1 MNTTPVLPDE
11 TIYSLVSR
19 LAGLRVNSNARV
31 FNEKWLGHYGVSISQ
46 QLPLG
51 LLYLKKFTGCK
62 AQYLLEEHSYFPL
75 YSMSIANP
83 QKLKEIMLGNYGLN
97 LANTANISQLRYASN
112 NCNKY
117 CAECVRQDVD
127 LYGVAYW
134 HLAHQFN
141 GVNCCVYHGL
151 KLFNQIHSNRVF
163 RLPPQHVELQPEIAE
178 SHAVR
183 FAYFVLQHNEY
194 YKTEPRNEIE
204 VYDKDLSPFTKERG
218 LVRGTEYNTELIYQQ
233 IYEFSHL
240 LFGKQILTKI
250 DIYNLLY
257 KSDHHCHPLKPLLF
271 QYTLQQIDTVE
282 LSSATKD
289 STIGFIKPSASEV
302 LKLLRLREFSLREVA
317 KRAKCSI
324 GFVLRIAKLNKIE
337 YLKRTQFIDEQ
348 LTVEIRE
355 MAINGECR
363 KKIAQTTCVSV
374 GAVEQIIDSAPHL
387 SEWRQYQRMLTRRG
401 EARKAIQNTMNRND
415 LISRNEI
422 KKLCYADYT
431 WLYKY
436 DQSWLYRILPKP
448 RNYTKK

>member
-1 MNTTPVLPDE
+1 MNTIPVLPDE
-11 TIYSLVSR
+11 TIYSLVTR

-31 FNEKWLGHYGVSISQ
+31 FNQKWLGHYGMSINQ
-46 QLPLG
+46 QLPVG
-51 LLYLKKFTGCK
+51 LPYLEKLTGSK
-62 AQYLLEEHSYFPL
+62 AQHLLEEHTYFPL

-83 QKLKEIMLGNYGLN
+83 QKLKEIMLDNYGFN
-97 LANTANISQLRYASN
+97 LASTANVSQLKFTSSHCHR
-112 NCNKY
+112 Y

-134 HLAHQFN
+134 HLAHQFT
-141 GVNCCVYHGL
+141 GVTCCVYHGL
-151 KLFNQIHSNRVF
+151 KLFENIHNNRVF

-194 YKTEPRNEIE
+194 YKNEPRYEVE

-218 LVRGTEYNTELIYQQ
+218 LVRGTEYNTELTCQKIN
-233 IYEFSHL
+233 EFSHL
-240 LFGKQILTKI
+240 LFGKQILTKT
-250 DIYNLLY
+250 DIYNLLN
-257 KSDHHCHPLKPLLF
+257 KSNHYCHPLKPLLF
-271 QYTLQQIDTVE
+271 QYTLQQIETLEPNRPTNV
-282 LSSATKD
+282 
-289 STIGFIKPSASEV
+289 STFPLIKPSESEV
-302 LKLLRLREFSLREVA
+302 LKLLHLREFSLREVA

-348 LTVEIRE
+348 LTSEIKE

-363 KKIAQTTCVSV
+363 KMIAEITCVSV
-374 GAVEQIIDSAPHL
+374 GAVEQIIESTPHL
-387 SEWRQYQRMLTRRG
+387 SAWRQYQRMLTRRG
-401 EARKAIQNTMNRND
+401 DARKAIQNTMDTND
-415 LISRNEI
+415 LVSRNEI

-436 DQSWLYRILPKP
+436 DQSWLYRVLPRP